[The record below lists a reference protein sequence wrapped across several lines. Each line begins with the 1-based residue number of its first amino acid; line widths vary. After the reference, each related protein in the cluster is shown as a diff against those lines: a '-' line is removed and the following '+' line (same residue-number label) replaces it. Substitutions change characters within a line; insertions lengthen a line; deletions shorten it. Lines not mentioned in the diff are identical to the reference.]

1 MNNWIPMQPVVPQ
14 NNGSQTTDIA
24 IPSTQMFDNSYNP
37 DPRWIQ
43 PIQTQQITHP
53 YEPSSKPTYG
63 NENNIS
69 KLDPKDIT
77 SSDPSYG
84 LETSV
89 VNFNQTLTSKPQDH
103 VQNWSF
109 EESDLLNTTSRILTL
124 QPGSRKIAKHKPAST
139 RQHSTQ
145 YDS

>member
-24 IPSTQMFDNSYNP
+24 IPSTQTFDNSYNP

-109 EESDLLNTTSRILTL
+109 EESDLLIPLPESLLYNLDLEKL
-124 QPGSRKIAKHKPAST
+124 QIINQQNNP
-139 RQHSTQ
+139 
-145 YDS
+145 